1 MKSLHGRYL
10 SESSARSAVD
20 GRIDLA
26 NLLGERSVY
35 PGAGHTRTSN
45 V

>member
-1 MKSLHGRYL
+1 MGCEISTRPLW
-10 SESSARSAVD
+10 SD

-35 PGAGHTRTSN
+35 PGADHTRTSN